1 MKKRP
6 AITQLKILPHFTT
19 LLLFRNKAR
28 TGPRSAARFK
38 LEGLPRRVPQ
48 KSTPE
53 VHPEVN

>member
-6 AITQLKILPHFTT
+6 AITQLKILPQFTT

-48 KSTPE
+48 KCTQK
-53 VHPEVN
+53 